1 MTRPL
6 FALATL
12 LALAPW
18 PVLAQEPAPPPT
30 TEPVAEES
38 PYDRVEPDFGLVAL
52 PTTLRLPRHRLV
64 FRMTHRFTRPF
75 EDGDFG
81 DLAGDLFGLDSSAQ
95 VGFEFRFGLT
105 ATTQLGLY
113 RTSDKTIQ
121 FFLQQELWRSARPAW
136 AVAAQG
142 SLEGQDNFGE
152 EHAPA
157 LGLVLSR
164 RLGNRAA
171 LYVVPRWVG
180 NTRGENAAGD
190 EDSTLALGFG
200 ARLRLGGHSY
210 LVADASPRVAGYEGE
225 GSQTVV
231 GVGLEGG
238 VGGHV
243 FQLNVSTGLGTTPAQ
258 LARGEDG
265 PRDWRLG
272 FNLSRKFY

>member
-6 FALATL
+6 LALTAV
-12 LALAPW
+12 LALAPAAA
-18 PVLAQEPAPPPT
+18 AQEATPPPAPA
-30 TEPVAEES
+30 AEES
-38 PYDRVEPDFGLVAL
+38 PYDRVEPDFALVAL

-64 FRMTHRFTRPF
+64 FRLTHRFTRPLD
-75 EDGDFG
+75 EGDFG

-95 VGFEFRFGLT
+95 VGFDLRFGLT

-113 RTSDKTIQ
+113 RTSDKTILVS
-121 FFLQQELWRSARPAW
+121 LQQELWRSARPAW
-136 AVAAQG
+136 ALAAQG

-152 EHAPA
+152 ELAPA
-157 LGLVLSR
+157 LGLVASR
-164 RLGNRAA
+164 RLGDRAA
-171 LYVVPRWVG
+171 LYLVPRWVG
-180 NTRGENAAGD
+180 NTRAEGAAGED
-190 EDSTLALGFG
+190 DSTFVLGFG
-200 ARLRLGGHSY
+200 ARVRLGGHSY

-225 GSQTVV
+225 GSQSVV

-265 PRDWRLG
+265 AREWRLG

>member
-6 FALATL
+6 LALAAV
-12 LALAPW
+12 LALAP
-18 PVLAQEPAPPPT
+18 PAPAQEATPPPAPA
-30 TEPVAEES
+30 VEES
-38 PYDRVEPDFGLVAL
+38 PYDRVEPDFALVAL

-64 FRMTHRFTRPF
+64 FRLTHRFTRPLD
-75 EDGDFG
+75 EGDFG

-95 VGFEFRFGLT
+95 VGFDLRFGLT

-121 FFLQQELWRSARPAW
+121 VSLQQALWRSARPAW
-136 AVAAQG
+136 ALAAQA

-157 LGLVLSR
+157 LGLVASR
-164 RLGNRAA
+164 RLGDRAA
-171 LYVVPRWVG
+171 LYLVPRWVG
-180 NTRGENAAGD
+180 NTRAEGAAGED
-190 EDSTLALGFG
+190 DSTFVLGFG
-200 ARLRLGGHSY
+200 ARVRLGGHSY
-210 LVADASPRVAGYEGE
+210 LVADASPRVAGYEGQ
-225 GSQTVV
+225 GSQSVV

-265 PRDWRLG
+265 ARAWRLG

>member
-6 FALATL
+6 LALTAV
-12 LALAPW
+12 LALAPAA
-18 PVLAQEPAPPPT
+18 PAQEAAPPPA
-30 TEPVAEES
+30 PAAEES
-38 PYDRVEPDFGLVAL
+38 PYDRVEPDFALVAL

-64 FRMTHRFTRPF
+64 FRLTHRFTRPLD
-75 EDGDFG
+75 EGDFG

-95 VGFEFRFGLT
+95 VGFDLRFGLT

-113 RTSDKTIQ
+113 RTSDKTLQ
-121 FFLQQELWRSARPAW
+121 VSLQQELWRSARPAW
-136 AVAAQG
+136 ALAAQG

-157 LGLVLSR
+157 LGLVASR
-164 RLGNRAA
+164 RFGDRAA
-171 LYVVPRWVG
+171 LYLVPRWVG
-180 NTRGENAAGD
+180 NTRAEGAAGED
-190 EDSTLALGFG
+190 DSTFVLGFG
-200 ARLRLGGHSY
+200 ARVRLGGHSY
-210 LVADASPRVAGYEGE
+210 LVADASPRVAGYEGQ
-225 GSQTVV
+225 GSQSVV

-258 LARGEDG
+258 LARGENG
-265 PRDWRLG
+265 ARDWRLG

>member
-1 MTRPL
+1 MTRTL
-6 FALATL
+6 LAFAAV
-12 LALAPW
+12 LALAPAA
-18 PVLAQEPAPPPT
+18 PAQEPAPPPA
-30 TEPVAEES
+30 PAAEES
-38 PYDRVEPDFGLVAL
+38 PYDRVEPDFALVAL

-64 FRMTHRFTRPF
+64 FRLTHRFTRPLD
-75 EDGDFG
+75 EGDFG

-95 VGFEFRFGLT
+95 VGFDLRFGLT

-121 FFLQQELWRSARPAW
+121 VSLQQELWRSQKPAW
-136 AVAAQG
+136 ALAAQG

-152 EHAPA
+152 ELAPA
-157 LGLVLSR
+157 LGLVASR
-164 RLGNRAA
+164 RLGDRAA
-171 LYVVPRWVG
+171 LYLVPRWVG
-180 NTRGENAAGD
+180 NTRAAGAAGED
-190 EDSTLALGFG
+190 DSTFVLGFG
-200 ARLRLGGHSY
+200 ARVRLGGDSY

-225 GSQTVV
+225 GSQTVL

-265 PRDWRLG
+265 AREWRLG

>member
-6 FALATL
+6 
-12 LALAPW
+12 LALAA
-18 PVLAQEPAPPPT
+18 VLTLAPPAPGQEAAPPPA
-30 TEPVAEES
+30 PAVEES
-38 PYDRVEPDFGLVAL
+38 PYDRVEPDFALVAL

-64 FRMTHRFTRPF
+64 FRLTHRFTRPLD
-75 EDGDFG
+75 EGDFG

-95 VGFEFRFGLT
+95 VGFDLRFGLT

-113 RTSDKTIQ
+113 RTSDKTILVS
-121 FFLQQELWRSARPAW
+121 LQQELWRSARPAW
-136 AVAAQG
+136 ALAAQG

-152 EHAPA
+152 ELAPA
-157 LGLVLSR
+157 LGLVASR
-164 RLGNRAA
+164 RLGDRAA
-171 LYVVPRWVG
+171 LYLVPRWVG
-180 NTRGENAAGD
+180 NTRAEGAAGED
-190 EDSTLALGFG
+190 DSTFVLGFG
-200 ARLRLGGHSY
+200 ARVRLGGHSY

-265 PRDWRLG
+265 AREWRLG

>member
-6 FALATL
+6 LALTAV
-12 LALAPW
+12 LALAPAAA
-18 PVLAQEPAPPPT
+18 AQEATPPPAPA
-30 TEPVAEES
+30 AEES
-38 PYDRVEPDFGLVAL
+38 PYDRVEPDFALVAL

-64 FRMTHRFTRPF
+64 FRLTHRFTRPLD
-75 EDGDFG
+75 EGDFG

-95 VGFEFRFGLT
+95 VGFDLRFGLT

-113 RTSDKTIQ
+113 RTSDKTILVS
-121 FFLQQELWRSARPAW
+121 LQQELWRSARPAW
-136 AVAAQG
+136 ALAAQA

-152 EHAPA
+152 ELAPA
-157 LGLVLSR
+157 LGLVASR
-164 RLGNRAA
+164 RLGDRAA
-171 LYVVPRWVG
+171 LYLVPRWVG
-180 NTRGENAAGD
+180 NTRAEGAAGED
-190 EDSTLALGFG
+190 DSTFVLGFG
-200 ARLRLGGHSY
+200 ARVRLGGHSY

-265 PRDWRLG
+265 AREWRLG

>member
-6 FALATL
+6 LALTAF
-12 LALAPW
+12 LALAPAA
-18 PVLAQEPAPPPT
+18 PAQEPAPPPA
-30 TEPVAEES
+30 PAAEES
-38 PYDRVEPDFGLVAL
+38 PYDRVEPDFALVAL

-64 FRMTHRFTRPF
+64 FRLTHRFTRPLD
-75 EDGDFG
+75 EGDFG

-95 VGFEFRFGLT
+95 VGFDLRFGLT

-121 FFLQQELWRSARPAW
+121 VSLQQELWRSARPAW
-136 AVAAQG
+136 ALAAQG

-152 EHAPA
+152 ELAPA
-157 LGLVLSR
+157 LGLVASR
-164 RLGNRAA
+164 RLGDRAA
-171 LYVVPRWVG
+171 LYLVPRGVG
-180 NTRGENAAGD
+180 NTRAEGAAGED
-190 EDSTLALGFG
+190 DSTLVLGLG
-200 ARLRLGGHSY
+200 ARVRLGGHSY

-225 GSQTVV
+225 GSQTVL
-231 GVGLEGG
+231 GVGLAGG

-265 PRDWRLG
+265 GARAWRLG

>member
-1 MTRPL
+1 MTR
-6 FALATL
+6 TL
-12 LALAPW
+12 LALAA
-18 PVLAQEPAPPPT
+18 VLALAPAAPAQEPAPPPASA
-30 TEPVAEES
+30 AEAS
-38 PYDRVEPDFGLVAL
+38 PYDRVEPDFALVAL

-64 FRMTHRFTRPF
+64 FRLTHRFTRPLD
-75 EDGDFG
+75 EGDFG

-95 VGFEFRFGLT
+95 VGFDLRFGLT

-121 FFLQQELWRSARPAW
+121 VSLQQELWRSARPAW
-136 AVAAQG
+136 ALAAQG

-152 EHAPA
+152 ELAPA
-157 LGLVLSR
+157 LGLVASR
-164 RLGNRAA
+164 RLGDRAA
-171 LYVVPRWVG
+171 LYLVPRWVG
-180 NTRGENAAGD
+180 NTRAAGAAGED
-190 EDSTLALGFG
+190 DSTFVLGFG
-200 ARLRLGGHSY
+200 ARVRLGGHSY
-210 LVADASPRVAGYEGE
+210 LVADASPRLAGYEGE

-265 PRDWRLG
+265 AREWRLG

>member
-6 FALATL
+6 LALTAV
-12 LALAPW
+12 LALAPAAA
-18 PVLAQEPAPPPT
+18 AQEATPPPAPA
-30 TEPVAEES
+30 AEES
-38 PYDRVEPDFGLVAL
+38 PYDRVEPDFALVAL

-64 FRMTHRFTRPF
+64 FRLTHRFTRPLD
-75 EDGDFG
+75 EGDFG

-95 VGFEFRFGLT
+95 VGFDLRFGLT

-113 RTSDKTIQ
+113 RTSDKTILVS
-121 FFLQQELWRSARPAW
+121 LQQELWRSARPAW
-136 AVAAQG
+136 ALAAQG

-152 EHAPA
+152 ELAPA
-157 LGLVLSR
+157 LGLVASR
-164 RLGNRAA
+164 RLGDRAA
-171 LYVVPRWVG
+171 LYLVPRWVG
-180 NTRGENAAGD
+180 NTRAEGAAGED
-190 EDSTLALGFG
+190 DSTFVLGFG
-200 ARLRLGGHSY
+200 ARVRLGGHSY

-265 PRDWRLG
+265 AREWRLG

>member
-6 FALATL
+6 LALAAV
-12 LALAPW
+12 LALAP
-18 PVLAQEPAPPPT
+18 PAPAQEATPPPAPA
-30 TEPVAEES
+30 VEES
-38 PYDRVEPDFGLVAL
+38 PYDRVEPDFALVAL

-64 FRMTHRFTRPF
+64 FRLTHRFTRPLD
-75 EDGDFG
+75 EGDFG

-95 VGFEFRFGLT
+95 VGFDLRFGLT

-113 RTSDKTIQ
+113 RTSDKTILVS
-121 FFLQQELWRSARPAW
+121 LQQELWRSARPAW
-136 AVAAQG
+136 ALAAQG

-157 LGLVLSR
+157 LGLVASR
-164 RLGNRAA
+164 RFGDRAA
-171 LYVVPRWVG
+171 LYLVPRWVG
-180 NTRGENAAGD
+180 NTRAEGAAG
-190 EDSTLALGFG
+190 EDDATFVLGFG
-200 ARLRLGGHSY
+200 ARVRLGGHSY

-225 GSQTVV
+225 GSQSVV

-265 PRDWRLG
+265 AREWRLG